1 MFILIT
7 LPKKRGYFHRG
18 RPSQAKG
25 LLMARARPKGLRREH
40 QRYLRFFLMG
50 LEIWKHIVIQFRSKA
65 LPLCRPAVISY
76 RKNEGLSSSKS
87 KSKPLCRLC
96 RICRIYSLKIY
107 KNQKPHQNTQKQKQQ
122 KISYISYRTYREA
135 QKRKTSPIIFQNSC
149 MIQSE
154 SYTEKEKTFQIQ

>member
-76 RKNEGLSSSKS
+76 RKNEGLSAVKS
-87 KSKPLCRLC
+87 KSKPHCRLCRLC
-96 RICRIYSLKIY
+96 RLNFPQNYTNSPYSITLRKNTDVVKKAYRVYRAYSEAWILILRQISLQNLCRPRGKVYM
-107 KNQKPHQNTQKQKQQ
+107 NPTW
-122 KISYISYRTYREA
+122 RR
-135 QKRKTSPIIFQNSC
+135 R
-149 MIQSE
+149 
-154 SYTEKEKTFQIQ
+154 